1 MTMIHPTTSAVLRRA
16 ALLALLLSLP
26 HNAWAQH
33 SSHQAV
39 GEHGNHSATHADHE
53 DHQNHGDAAKHTDS
67 HQGISKFAAPAK
79 LTLDIIDAP
88 KLEPGKAV
96 TVRFRLR
103 RQGDAN
109 ALSFKDL
116 KEVHTKKLH
125 LFVNDSTLTDFFHL
139 HPQPTP
145 KDATLFAF
153 SFSPNKTGNY
163 QLWADVTPLSKNT
176 TQPARQQFVQARL
189 SALNPA
195 SNPIDTT
202 LVDEATLGSLKAK
215 LSFDP
220 PLQSDQASIGT
231 VTVTNLAGQPIRNLE
246 PVLGAFAHVVAYA
259 NNGQSILHSHP
270 MGKEPKGSAD
280 RAGPQLQFHLEPGQ
294 SGFVKIFVQIRLD
307 GRDLIFPFG
316 VMVPDKAKD

>member
-1 MTMIHPTTSAVLRRA
+1 MTMIHPTALAVLRRA
-16 ALLALLLSLP
+16 ALLALLLTTLP
-26 HNAWAQH
+26 TSAWATDH
-33 SSHQAV
+33 PNTMGGHAEH
-39 GEHGNHSATHADHE
+39 GDHGNHRAHGNHANPAASPHE
-53 DHQNHGDAAKHTDS
+53 TSPIEAADK
-67 HQGISKFAAPAK
+67 I
-79 LTLDIIDAP
+79 TLELVDPP

-125 LFVNDSTLTDFFHL
+125 LFVVDASLTDFFHL

-195 SNPIDTT
+195 SNSIDTT
-202 LVDEATLGSLKAK
+202 LVDEATLESLKAK

-270 MGKEPKGSAD
+270 MGKEPKGAAD
-280 RAGPQLQFHLEPGQ
+280 RAGPTLQFHLEPSQ

>member
-1 MTMIHPTTSAVLRRA
+1 MTMIPPTTLGGVFRTAFF
-16 ALLALLLSLP
+16 ALLLTTLP
-26 HNAWAQH
+26 TSGWATDRPNTMGGH
-33 SSHQAV
+33 AEH
-39 GEHGNHSATHADHE
+39 GDHGNHRAHGNYANPAASPHETSPIEAAD
-53 DHQNHGDAAKHTDS
+53 K
-67 HQGISKFAAPAK
+67 
-79 LTLDIIDAP
+79 IILELVDAP
-88 KLEPGKAV
+88 QLEPGKAV

-103 RQGDAN
+103 RQSDAN
-109 ALSFKDL
+109 TLSFMDL

-139 HPQPTP
+139 HPQPAT

-153 SFSPNKTGNY
+153 SFTPNKTGNY

-270 MGKEPKGSAD
+270 MGKEPKGAAD
-280 RAGPQLQFHLEPGQ
+280 RAGPTLQFHLEPSQ

>member
-1 MTMIHPTTSAVLRRA
+1 MIPPTALAVLRRA

-39 GEHGNHSATHADHE
+39 GEHGNHSATHADHK

-67 HQGISKFAAPAK
+67 HPGISKFAAPAK
-79 LTLDIIDAP
+79 LTLDIIEAP

-116 KEVHTKKLH
+116 KGVHTKKLH
-125 LFVNDSTLTDFFHL
+125 LFVNDSSLTDFFHL
-139 HPQPTP
+139 HPQPTA
-145 KDATLFAF
+145 KDATLFTF
-153 SFSPNKTGNY
+153 RFTPNKPGNY
-163 QLWADVTPLSKNT
+163 QLWADITPLAKGA
-176 TQPARQQFVQARL
+176 QRQARQQFLPASLAGV
-189 SALNPA
+189 NPA
-195 SNPIDTT
+195 PNPIDTT

-220 PLQSDQASIGT
+220 PLQSDKASMGT
-231 VTVTNLAGQPIRNLE
+231 VTVTNLAGQPIHKLE

-270 MGKEPKGSAD
+270 MGKEPKGAAD
-280 RAGPQLQFHLEPGQ
+280 RAGPTLQFHLEPGQ

-307 GRDLIFPFG
+307 GHDLIFPFG
-316 VMVPDKAKD
+316 AMVPDKAKD

>member
-1 MTMIHPTTSAVLRRA
+1 MIPPTTLSVLRRA
-16 ALLALLLSLP
+16 ALLALLLTTLP
-26 HNAWAQH
+26 TSGWATDRPNTMGGH
-33 SSHQAV
+33 A
-39 GEHGNHSATHADHE
+39 EHGDHAA
-53 DHQNHGDAAKHTDS
+53 HQNHANPAASPHEAS
-67 HQGISKFAAPAK
+67 PIEAADK
-79 LTLDIIDAP
+79 ITLELVDAP

-259 NNGQSILHSHP
+259 NNGQSVLHSHP